1 MQILILVEPS
11 DSGFSAY
18 APDVPG
24 CVAAALTRGETEVLM
39 QEALTIH
46 FEGLREDGR
55 PVPQAGSYAT
65 FVEVTI
71 PA

>member
-1 MQILILVEPS
+1 MRILILIEPS

-24 CVAAALTRGETEVLM
+24 CVAAAPSRSEAEVLM

-46 FEGLREDGR
+46 FEGLREDGQ
-55 PVPQAGSYAT
+55 PVPQAVSYAT
-65 FVEVTI
+65 FVEVAV